1 MNPPYYPVSDFGPM
15 MKGMVIG
22 SLGIVHVF
30 LAMFAIGG
38 GLLMCYFQWL
48 AQTGRS
54 PHARRFV
61 DGYFKALVLISFVV
75 GAVTGVAMWF
85 VSIQVS
91 PRTIGMMVEEFHWV
105 WAIEWTFF
113 SLEITAGYSFYRYSA
128 RLADRDR
135 FFLLVIYS
143 AASWF
148 SLFWINGILSW
159 QLTPGDWTRTREVWS
174 GFFNPGFLPSLLFR
188 TVTAMTI
195 ASLAACVVIN
205 TMADLDREA
214 RTALINK
221 AAHFLFPMAAMP
233 FLSAWYFGTMPDDSR
248 RMVFGGNIVMTLFM
262 GLATGASLLIG
273 LYAAFALL
281 LKKLYINGAT
291 ATLLVALSLAAT
303 AGGEFVREGVRKPY
317 TVREALFSMSVTPD
331 EVARLRAE
339 GCVARDPYP
348 LRNAADYPNDQV
360 RLGAKVFRF
369 HCNVCHTM
377 DGTNALRH
385 LAGDWTPVQRR
396 MNIAQLQRTKT
407 FMPPFSGT
415 PEELEALVQLIEWD
429 AAGRPRDWPVSTAR
443 EDWPEGRQRIRAWLD
458 EVGTAP
464 GFLRPGERR

>member
-1 MNPPYYPVSDFGPM
+1 MNPPYYPVTDFGPV
-15 MKGMVIG
+15 MKGMAIG
-22 SLGIVHVF
+22 TLGIVHVF

-38 GLLMCYFQWL
+38 GMLMCYFQWL
-48 AQTGRS
+48 AQTGRCAN
-54 PHARRFV
+54 ARRFV
-61 DGYFKALVLISFVV
+61 DGYFKVLVLISFVL

-105 WAIEWTFF
+105 WAVEWTFF
-113 SLEITAGYSFYRYSA
+113 SLEIVAGYCFYRYSA

-135 FFLLVIYS
+135 FALLVLYS

-159 QLTPGDWTRTREVWS
+159 QLTPGDWAKTREVWS
-174 GFFNPGFLPSLLFR
+174 GFFNPGFFPSLLFR

-195 ASLAACVVIN
+195 ASLAACVVVN
-205 TMADLDREA
+205 AMPDLDRSV
-214 RTALINK
+214 RTVLINK

-233 FLSAWYFGTMPDDSR
+233 FLSAWYFGTMPEDSR

-262 GLATGASLLIG
+262 GLATGASVLIG

-281 LKKLYINGAT
+281 LKRLYINGAT
-291 ATLLVALSLAAT
+291 ATLLLALSFAAT

-317 TVREALFSMSVTPD
+317 SIRETLYSMSLTP
-331 EVARLRAE
+331 EEIERLRAE
-339 GCVARDPYP
+339 GCVKRDPYP
-348 LRNAADYPNDQV
+348 LRNAEAYPNDQV

-369 HCNVCHTM
+369 HCSVCHTL
-377 DGTNALRH
+377 DGTNAVLH
-385 LAGDWTPVQRR
+385 LAGDWTPAQRR

-407 FMPPFSGT
+407 FMPPFAGT
-415 PEELEALVQLIEWD
+415 PEELEALVQMIEWNV
-429 AAGRPRDWPVSTAR
+429 AGRPGAWAVSKDEESLR
-443 EDWPEGRQRIRAWLD
+443 RIRAWMD

-464 GFLRPGERR
+464 GYLRKP